1 MEPADLRVL
10 DQVVQQ
16 PLMSPEQLAVL
27 LASHPNVVRKHLK
40 SLLQEGMV
48 ERINPRSPEISPRAL
63 FYPTDSG
70 TCAVDKS
77 PETIPLTN
85 DTVARLWL
93 VIERAYS
100 VRNLLLTM
108 LRPFGVREWD
118 VEVSVPWMRRG
129 KPRRL
134 VLHGMG
140 VAHLSN
146 RQIPFAVEYDTGIL
160 AYEPERMA
168 LWVEHQRT
176 LRLESFYSRT
186 PLPVLVVVAGDANN
200 LVGYLNRL
208 QAVSSARQAP
218 FPETFLTTRHLLYR
232 RGVTSP
238 IWYSSETGRAGNLFA
253 PLTTAPCVTT
263 AATQFWRLELRVTA
277 SPDVSLTT
285 ARIQPGRPS
294 LETLIALKREL
305 SPQAKRLL
313 HQVANFPLLS
323 QGEAEELLG
332 DYSGQVGRLLRE
344 LVSWSLVIAYEKEPS
359 LRFVPSQRGVALLA
373 AEAGFGEAVR
383 RYVHHRGWLDRFR
396 RLVGHWD
403 HTVAENHIALAL
415 IRAARETG
423 GDLKWR
429 SEPESRL
436 YYAAQGRHW
445 SFLPDGA
452 GLYTRGAGRIQFALE
467 VERSR
472 TSRAKLERKFTQYF
486 LYVETALYRR
496 MQSEEFRLL
505 LLTTSWERAHLIR
518 SLVTTLA
525 GRLLAPVLPVWITT
539 LGLFQAVGPARS
551 IWRTAVTWTP
561 SSCFEPT
568 HRL

>member
-10 DQVVQQ
+10 DQVVRH

-40 SLLQEGMV
+40 SLLREGMV

-63 FYPTDSG
+63 FYPTDCG
-70 TCAVDKS
+70 ICAIGQP
-77 PETIPLTN
+77 PETVPLTN
-85 DTVARLWL
+85 DIVARLWL

-108 LRPFGVREWD
+108 LRPFGVQEWD
-118 VEVSVPWMRRG
+118 VEVSVPWIGRG
-129 KPRRL
+129 KPKHL
-134 VLHGMG
+134 VLHGIG
-140 VAHLSN
+140 VTHLSN
-146 RQIPFAVEYDTGIL
+146 SQIPFAVEYDTGIL
-160 AYEPERMA
+160 TYEPERMA

-176 LRLESFYSRT
+176 LRMESFYSRT
-186 PLPVLVVVAGDANN
+186 PLPVLVVVAQDANN

-218 FPETFLTTRHLLYR
+218 FPETFLTTRHLLYG

-253 PLTTAPCVTT
+253 TLTTAPNMTT
-263 AATQFWRLELRVTA
+263 TVSRFWRLEPRVLT
-277 SPDVSLTT
+277 SPNVSLTT
-285 ARIQPGRPS
+285 ARMQPGGPL

-305 SPQAKRLL
+305 SPQAKRVL

-323 QGEAEELLG
+323 HGEVEELLG

-344 LVSWSLVIAYEKEPS
+344 LVDRSLITAYEKETTT
-359 LRFVPSQRGVALLA
+359 RFLPSQLGVAFLA
-373 AEAGFGEAVR
+373 AEAGFGEAVL
-383 RYVHHRGWLDRFR
+383 RYVRRRGWRDRFR

-415 IRAARETG
+415 IRAARESG
-423 GDLKWR
+423 GELKWR

-436 YYAAQGRHW
+436 YYSAQGRHW

-452 GLYTRGAGRIQFALE
+452 GLYTKGAARIQFALE

-472 TSRAKLERKFTQYF
+472 TSRGKLERKFTQYF

-496 MQSEEFRLL
+496 MQSEDFRLL
-505 LLTTSWERAHLIR
+505 LLTTSWERAQLIR
-518 SLVTTLA
+518 SLINTLA
-525 GRLLAPVLPVWITT
+525 ARLLAPALPVWITT
-539 LGLFQAVGPARS
+539 LELFQAVDPARP
-551 IWRTAVTWTP
+551 IWRTAKTWTP
-561 SSCFEPT
+561 CSCFDPT
-568 HRL
+568 NRP